1 LLFAIVELH
10 QLQGNSSISLFYL
23 QAIDEAQQLQTA
35 KIIVNASNTF
45 EVNHEQLNFLQKINF
60 FLLFFFLS

>member
-60 FLLFFFLS
+60 FLLFFF